1 MNKWVRRNLILAIAL
16 VALLLLYTRT
26 AQSEN
31 IQNVT
36 GSGDG
41 FVVKET
47 DGQPILR
54 ARVDLVLAA
63 AGCSRSTLTGRDGK
77 FAFAGLA
84 PAVYEVTVTAPGYE
98 KLQLQLKVDRNGS
111 PSLLRLRALARAVT
125 PVNDSVV
132 SVAELRD
139 GTKAEAKFEKGIR
152 SLEFGDF
159 QKSVL

>member
-1 MNKWVRRNLILAIAL
+1 MRKWAKRNLILVIAL
-16 VALLLLYTRT
+16 VALLLLCTRT
-26 AQSEN
+26 AHSQN
-31 IQNVT
+31 IQNIT

-63 AGCSRSTLTGRDGK
+63 GGWSRSTLTGHDGK
-77 FAFAGLA
+77 FIFVGLP

-98 KLQLQLKVDRNGS
+98 RLQLQLKVAQNGG
-111 PSLLRLRALARAVT
+111 PSLLRLRALAHGVT

-132 SVAELRD
+132 SAGATHNIGLARHLPANVSYAEEPLLC
-139 GTKAEAKFEKGIR
+139 
-152 SLEFGDF
+152 S
-159 QKSVL
+159 